1 MDRWATYADQGL
13 SSLRNPF
20 DHGLQVGEH
29 QSKSRHSEIGM
40 MVSTPNKQL
49 IHRAVLSL
57 RSHLN
62 SITTGNC
69 DAKERLIGK

>member
-13 SSLRNPF
+13 SSLQNPF
-20 DHGLQVGEH
+20 DHRLQVEEH
-29 QSKSRHSEIGM
+29 QSKSQCSEIGM

-57 RSHLN
+57 KSHLN
-62 SITTGNC
+62 SITTRNC
-69 DAKERLIGK
+69 DAKEMLMGK